1 MYKSKKS
8 LFSQTAHSQC
18 VRNQSHLVRYY
29 AFSLFRFPSLLRPSE
44 SSLPFAPFVLG
55 ATIGRQMTATTT
67 MRGAIRG
74 MKIAARGGWEKR
86 RRETDRAREKERKR
100 EREREREKERE
111 RWGKGDERKGMRK
124 TGNVWREQRGVA
136 RWMIARRGSIDLGN
150 CTLSQ
155 RRSP

>member
-8 LFSQTAHSQC
+8 SFSQTAHSQC
-18 VRNQSHLVRYY
+18 VGNQSHLVRYY

-67 MRGAIRG
+67 MRGATRG

-86 RRETDRAREKERKR
+86 RRKTDRAREKERKR
-100 EREREREKERE
+100 EREREREEEGKRAM
-111 RWGKGDERKGMRK
+111 GKGGWTKGNEKDRKCVERAEGRGKMNDRK
-124 TGNVWREQRGVA
+124 TREYWSRELY
-136 RWMIARRGSIDLGN
+136 S
-150 CTLSQ
+150 LSTA
-155 RRSP
+155 